1 MIGQTGNC
9 GFQQPRGAMGMGEYI
24 TCGTMF
30 KQDEQN
36 NHNAPI
42 YPKKRNISKDRR
54 RDGPGDLER

>member
-1 MIGQTGNC
+1 
-9 GFQQPRGAMGMGEYI
+9 MGVGEYI

-36 NHNAPI
+36 SLNAPT